1 LNILHAGNMANLG
14 YVISRQL
21 RKSEIGA
28 DLLLEKNPP
37 KGSDPLRFDP
47 LLNGVYPDW
56 ISFYDKLKSSWKTD
70 VIKKMRDKKYDLVHA
85 YVEMPIFAYLSRKP
99 FIAHTQGSDFRE
111 MAMGNSLRGILLRRA
126 YKRAKA
132 VLFFQPDH
140 FPLFAKLKL
149 DNGIFLPPLWDVSFF
164 QPKQVPKNEFEGK
177 FVIFHPA
184 NLEWRLKGNDILIKG
199 FAEFVKTNQE
209 SILVI
214 VDRGVDSQ
222 QTHDLIKSLG
232 IEDKIQ
238 FVNGP
243 LNSTELLHYYNLSDV
258 IADQFVLG
266 SLGSV
271 GWEAFSCAK
280 PLLAF
285 VNEEQYGMLYGQ
297 APPMANASNPSQ
309 VAKQL
314 EALKDDKTRSIIGEQ
329 GREWIIKYHSPELF
343 VRKIKVIYDSIL
355 QNQQPEEIRNN
366 LAKITT

>member
-1 LNILHAGNMANLG
+1 MVNLA
-14 YVISRQL
+14 YITARQL
-21 RKSEIGA
+21 RKDGIEA

-37 KGSDPLRFDP
+37 KTSDPLIFDP
-47 LLNGVYPDW
+47 ALNNNYPVW
-56 ISFYDKLKSSWKTD
+56 FFFFDKSKSSWKLD
-70 VIKKMRDKKYDLVHA
+70 VIKKMREKKYDLIHA
-85 YVEMPIFAYLSRKP
+85 YVEFPILAYLSRRP
-99 FIAHTQGSDFRE
+99 FVAQTQGSDFRE
-111 MAMGNSLRGILLRRA
+111 MAMGNSLRGRLLRRA

-140 FPLFAKLKL
+140 LNLFAKLKL

-164 QPKQVPKNEFEGK
+164 QPNQIPKNEFEGK

-199 FAEFVKTNQE
+199 FAEFAKSNQD

-214 VDRGVDSQ
+214 VDRGIDSQ
-222 QTHDLIKSLG
+222 QTHDLVKSLG
-232 IEDKIQ
+232 IENKIQ
-238 FVNGP
+238 FIKGP

-285 VNEEQYGMLYGQ
+285 VNEKQYSLLYGQ
-297 APPMANASNPSQ
+297 APPIANASNPSE
-309 VAKQL
+309 VAKKL
-314 EALKDDKTRSIIGEQ
+314 ESLKDDKKRSIIGKQ
-329 GREWIIKYHSPELF
+329 SREWIIKYHSSELF
-343 VRKIKVIYDSIL
+343 VKKIKIIYDSIL

-366 LAKITT
+366 LAKITI

>member
-1 LNILHAGNMANLG
+1 MANLG

-21 RKSEIGA
+21 RKSGIDA

-37 KGSDPLRFDP
+37 KGSDPFRFDP
-47 LLNGVYPDW
+47 LLNGIYPDW
-56 ISFYDKLKSSWKTD
+56 ISFYDKSKSSWKTS

-85 YVEMPIFAYLSRKP
+85 YVEMPIFAYLSRRP
-99 FIAHTQGSDFRE
+99 FVAHTQGSDFRE
-111 MAMGNSLRGILLRRA
+111 MAMGNSLRGILLRLA

-199 FAEFVKTNQE
+199 FAEFIKNNQE

-214 VDRGVDSQ
+214 VDRGVDSK
-222 QTHDLIKSLG
+222 QTHELVKSLG
-232 IEDKIQ
+232 VENKIQ
-238 FVNGP
+238 FIKGP

-271 GWEAFSCAK
+271 GWESFSCAK

-297 APPMANASNPSQ
+297 SPPIANASNPSQ

-314 EALKDDKTRSIIGEQ
+314 EILKDDKTRNTIGKQ
-329 GREWIIKYHSPELF
+329 SREWIIKYHSPELF
-343 VRKIKVIYDSIL
+343 VKKIKVIYDSIL
-355 QNQQPEEIRNN
+355 QNQQSREIRNN
-366 LAKITT
+366 LTKITI